1 MYICRFF
8 FQYIIH
14 ENHYIVC
21 TSIFITSNV
30 KYPHDEVQCE
40 IKYNFKNEYSNEFDF
55 ENCSFKVIDSVKPIF
70 LNITPEEFFM

>member
-1 MYICRFF
+1 M
-8 FQYIIH
+8 
-14 ENHYIVC
+14 
-21 TSIFITSNV
+21 

-70 LNITPEEFFM
+70 KNIGTTVFYNVY